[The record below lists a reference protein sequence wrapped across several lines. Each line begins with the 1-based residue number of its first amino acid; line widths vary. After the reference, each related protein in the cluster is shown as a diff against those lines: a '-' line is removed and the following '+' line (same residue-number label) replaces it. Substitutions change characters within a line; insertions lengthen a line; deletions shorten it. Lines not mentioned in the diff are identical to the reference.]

1 MKANEATQTVEK
13 TAQSTR
19 RRKVARTLKRYYI
32 LPSRMRNIELQIH
45 RAESKML
52 IASYEYDT
60 VKSAG
65 TKDPTAHIAELKS
78 ELNFL
83 KEEFE
88 LLEQFRS
95 VLPGHLEEIWERVF
109 NPKYGYNNEQVMIQL
124 NYPRQTFYKYKNQLF
139 DMVEEA
145 FL

>member
-32 LPSRMRNIELQIH
+32 LPSRMRNIELQIQ

-52 IASYEYDT
+52 IANYEYDT

-65 TKDPTAHIAELKS
+65 TKDPTARIAELKS

-95 VLPGHLEEIWERVF
+95 VLPEHLEEIWERVF

>member
-13 TAQSTR
+13 AAQSTR
-19 RRKVARTLKRYYI
+19 KRKAARTLKRYYI
-32 LPSRMRNIELQIH
+32 LPSRIRNIELQIQ

-52 IASYEYDT
+52 IANYEYDT
-60 VKSAG
+60 VKQAG
-65 TKDPTAHIAELKS
+65 TKDPTARITELKE
-78 ELNFL
+78 ELDFL
-83 KEEFE
+83 KEELE

-95 VLPGHLEEIWERVF
+95 VLPEHLAEIWERVF

-139 DMVEEA
+139 DLVEEA
-145 FL
+145 FH

>member
-13 TAQSTR
+13 AAQSTR

-32 LPSRMRNIELQIH
+32 LPSRMRNIELQIQ

-52 IASYEYDT
+52 VANYEYDT

-65 TKDPTAHIAELKS
+65 TKDPIAHIAELKL
-78 ELNFL
+78 ELELL

-95 VLPGHLEEIWERVF
+95 VLPDHLEEIWERVF
-109 NPKYGYNNEQVMIQL
+109 NPKYGYNNEQVLIQL
-124 NYPRQTFYKYKNQLF
+124 RYPRQTFYKYKGQLF
-139 DMVEEA
+139 DLVEEA